1 MRINLVAPS
10 WSGPLPTEGRRA
22 RQPFPPLALP
32 VVAALTPP
40 DVAVTLTDE
49 AVDQVP
55 ICSDFDLVGI
65 TTMTAS
71 APRAYEIA
79 DSYRAIGVPVVI
91 GGMHA
96 TALPKEAAQHA
107 DAVLIGEAEGVWDK
121 VIADARNGGVR
132 RFYQSESRPS
142 LTGLPAPRRDLLK
155 RNAYITTALVQT
167 SRGCPF
173 NCSFCS
179 VSRFFGQTYRFR
191 PVRDVIDEVAGLRE
205 RMLVFTDDNIFG
217 HKGYAK
223 ELFTQLAGLGKRW
236 MGQASVT
243 VARDAELLA
252 MAAKA
257 GCRALF
263 VGFET
268 LSAEG
273 LRGLSKRVNL
283 TQQFH
288 DVIRRLHDHGIGVI
302 GSFMFGLDD
311 DDESAFERTVEFVE
325 RHKVDL
331 LQMSILTPLPG
342 TRLYESLDK
351 EGRIFDRD
359 WSHYTGGRIVFKPR
373 LMAPDRIQ
381 ELYDQAL
388 RHVYSLGSIC
398 KRLSRWNIQ
407 WPLFARVNLIFRS
420 RLIAYHRRHQPAL
433 ARVGTGGGA

>member
-1 MRINLVAPS
+1 MRINLIAPS
-10 WSGPLPTEGRRA
+10 WSGPLPAEGRRA

-32 VVAALTPP
+32 AVAALTPP
-40 DVAVTLTDE
+40 EVEVTLTDE
-49 AVDQVP
+49 AVDQVQV
-55 ICSDFDLVGI
+55 CSDFDLVGI
-65 TTMTAS
+65 TSMTAS

-96 TALPKEAAQHA
+96 TALPEEAAQHA
-107 DAVLIGEAEGVWDK
+107 DAVVIGEAEGVWERLLN
-121 VIADARNGGVR
+121 DAKNGCLGK
-132 RFYQSESRPS
+132 FYQCEGRPS
-142 LTGLPAPRRDLLK
+142 LAGLPVPRRDLLK
-155 RNAYITTALVQT
+155 RNAYISTALVQT

-173 NCSFCS
+173 DCSFCS

-191 PVRDVIDEVAGLRE
+191 PVQEVVDEVAGLRE
-205 RMLVFTDDNIFG
+205 RILVFTDDNIFG
-217 HKGYAK
+217 NAKYAR
-223 ELFTQLAGLGKRW
+223 ELFTRLAGLGKRW

-243 VARDAELLA
+243 VARDAELVAL
-252 MAAKA
+252 AAKA

-263 VGFET
+263 IGFET

-283 TQQFH
+283 SQQFH
-288 DVIRRLHDHGIGVI
+288 EVIRRLHDHGIGVI

-311 DDESAFERTVEFVE
+311 DDESAFERTVDFVE
-325 RHKVDL
+325 RHKIDV
-331 LQMSILTPLPG
+331 LQMSLLTPLPG
-342 TRLYESLDK
+342 TRLYESLER

-359 WSHYTGGRIVFKPR
+359 WSHYTGGRIVFEPR
-373 LMAPDRIQ
+373 LISPDRIQ
-381 ELYDQAL
+381 ELYDHAL
-388 RHVYSLGSIC
+388 RHVYSLGSIF

-433 ARVGTGGGA
+433 ARLGTAGGA